1 MKHVGRYYEAQ
12 IGPAPTQMHTF
23 PLPASSTFEWTEWF
37 KGFDGD
43 VERLLAIGRSARGHA
58 GDEASAALA
67 SAESAPQSEAPSL
80 RWLLPTAVHNLY
92 FERVLLMAFAADW
105 HNV

>member
-43 VERLLAIGRSARGHA
+43 VERLQSVNY
-58 GDEASAALA
+58 
-67 SAESAPQSEAPSL
+67 SEAIAEVGDWQASSD
-80 RWLLPTAVHNLY
+80 R
-92 FERVLLMAFAADW
+92 ER
-105 HNV
+105 

>member
-43 VERLLAIGRSARGHA
+43 VERLQAILALIWPMLT
-58 GDEASAALA
+58 DAS
-67 SAESAPQSEAPSL
+67 SG
-80 RWLLPTAVHNLY
+80 
-92 FERVLLMAFAADW
+92 LMLSTK
-105 HNV
+105 